1 MKNKIRAVV
10 LEDFAWQIVDP
21 MFDKSH
27 LIIGNV
33 IK

>member
-10 LEDFAWQIVDP
+10 IEDFTRQMIDP
-21 MFDKSH
+21 MFDKRY
-27 LIIGNV
+27 LFIGNV